1 MAVQSLAAE
10 QPARPSI
17 PEVLSACASVG
28 KVDDYVGSVLASHG
42 LDEQF
47 REFLAR
53 HGTEAKAEFY
63 LPAAVSTMIALGQAK
78 VRVLPTEASW
88 FGVTYREDKPRV
100 VAALAELVSRG
111 VYPAKLFG

>member
-47 REFLAR
+47 RSFPRWEVTEHLAV
-53 HGTEAKAEFY
+53 
-63 LPAAVSTMIALGQAK
+63 L
-78 VRVLPTEASW
+78 VRYDP
-88 FGVTYREDKPRV
+88 V
-100 VAALAELVSRG
+100 VEGIVRDHVNCDARRAHCQLAG
-111 VYPAKLFG
+111 I